1 MEQKL
6 LTIFEKYGLGDGEI
20 TDAGLNKRENLL
32 TVTVRCGHITSAE
45 NIACLER
52 ELCALMPGCRTKVII
67 RCGGLSGLLSACDE
81 DTLNILKKTWCDI
94 LPVCRPAIHSSAWD
108 YEGGTLKVRIP
119 GQVFELVSDPRH
131 RETVKSYYLDR
142 YGIETDIELTAD
154 DTMELTLPEEE
165 ERPAWQPK
173 KAAEAKK
180 KTLPDRA
187 DVIYGKPI
195 KKTAIIQQR
204 DVDETMG
211 YVTIKGEILTLETT
225 KQKNGR
231 TILTFAISDH
241 TNTLPCKMFL
251 EEGETGVVDT
261 IAGIQK
267 KKDIL
272 IVAGKYMMDQWLRR
286 MCVFTRDVGWEPRAV
301 RTDKSEEKRV
311 ELHLHTKMSS
321 MDGLTDVKEAIKTAA
336 RWGHKAIAITDHGVV
351 HAFPDAVA
359 QGRQA
364 EKGRQGHKNTAGRR
378 GIPHA
383 RQRAYKAAGAIRG
396 DRSGSISRRKGGR
409 RIRDSRAAL

>member
-94 LPVCRPAIHSSAWD
+94 LPVCRPAIHSSVWD
-108 YEGGTLKVRIP
+108 YESGTIKVKIP
-119 GQVFELVSDPRH
+119 RQVFELVSDPRH

-154 DTMELTLPEEE
+154 DTMEMTLPKEE
-165 ERPAWQPK
+165 ERPTWQPK

-187 DVIYGKPI
+187 DAIYGKPI

-241 TNTLPCKMFL
+241 TNTIPCKMFL
-251 EEGETGVVDT
+251 EEGENGIVDT

-272 IVAGKYMMDQWLRR
+272 LSIPLM
-286 MCVFTRDVGWEPRAV
+286 
-301 RTDKSEEKRV
+301 
-311 ELHLHTKMSS
+311 
-321 MDGLTDVKEAIKTAA
+321 I
-336 RWGHKAIAITDHGVV
+336 
-351 HAFPDAVA
+351 
-359 QGRQA
+359 RQ
-364 EKGRQGHKNTAGRR
+364 
-378 GIPHA
+378 
-383 RQRAYKAAGAIRG
+383 
-396 DRSGSISRRKGGR
+396 
-409 RIRDSRAAL
+409 

>member
-67 RCGGLSGLLSACDE
+67 RCGGLSGLLSACDQ

-94 LPVCRPAIHSSAWD
+94 LPVCRPAIHSSVWD
-108 YEGGTLKVRIP
+108 YESGTIKVKIP

-154 DTMELTLPEEE
+154 DAMELTLPKEE
-165 ERPAWQPK
+165 ERPSWQPK
-173 KAAEAKK
+173 KAAEARKK
-180 KTLPDRA
+180 ALPDRA
-187 DVIYGKPI
+187 DAIYGKPI

-204 DVDETMG
+204 DVDETMC

-241 TNTLPCKMFL
+241 TNTLPCK
-251 EEGETGVVDT
+251 
-261 IAGIQK
+261 
-267 KKDIL
+267 
-272 IVAGKYMMDQWLRR
+272 
-286 MCVFTRDVGWEPRAV
+286 
-301 RTDKSEEKRV
+301 
-311 ELHLHTKMSS
+311 
-321 MDGLTDVKEAIKTAA
+321 
-336 RWGHKAIAITDHGVV
+336 
-351 HAFPDAVA
+351 
-359 QGRQA
+359 
-364 EKGRQGHKNTAGRR
+364 
-378 GIPHA
+378 
-383 RQRAYKAAGAIRG
+383 
-396 DRSGSISRRKGGR
+396 R
-409 RIRDSRAAL
+409 RIYLSSPESI